1 MHNDSYIISFIRDFR
16 WTPNL
21 LDFDVW
27 SKKDNRSLKVWII
40 FKWKRYNNKT
50 AKVSTQRF
58 WNKQHLTCNHHS
70 NYFPHWFTLVA
81 EIVMLKFDDS
91 YVKIAKRISLKKK
104 ILIFA
109 WIAWSSSLV
118 NENHLRWI
126 KWNQYVCLCKM
137 NCSFLEDVVL

>member
-27 SKKDNRSLKVWII
+27 SIKDNRSLKVWII

-126 KWNQYVCLCKM
+126 KCNQFVCLCKRI
-137 NCSFLEDVVL
+137 VLFWKM